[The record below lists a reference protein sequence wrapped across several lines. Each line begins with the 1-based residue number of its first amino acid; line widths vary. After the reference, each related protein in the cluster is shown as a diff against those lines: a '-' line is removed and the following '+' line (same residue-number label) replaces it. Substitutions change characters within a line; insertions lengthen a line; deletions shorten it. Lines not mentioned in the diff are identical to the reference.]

1 MRLRTSTHWGIG
13 LMAAFWTA
21 MLLFV
26 SVVLFLRA
34 SSVLS
39 VIDDADTQFDPVTAI
54 LTSLADYDGDNFE
67 DVRLHVEEAVE
78 KIAANTRHHRTPEQQ
93 AVLDEAHRW
102 MNGETVETEPLRQ
115 SIHALALEVQ
125 NGIRPIQASHRLQVY
140 VAIFMGTLPLA
151 FALLF
156 IRYLLVRLVNPIEEV
171 FHYVE
176 SRPASDPLPRF
187 VPLPAVD
194 ELDVIEGSIQTLAES
209 RQKYIAAR
217 HAYVP
222 FGDQAAVEVLLER
235 VKEPVWVISPA
246 GAILG
251 ANDAAIDVLA
261 SAQGQEIREELYD
274 LMPFFAADFDN
285 FETDAMPV
293 GPWWDLEIAPDA
305 EAMICI
311 LKPDVKRGA

>member
-1 MRLRTSTHWGIG
+1 MRLRTSTRWGNG
-13 LMAAFWTA
+13 LMSAFWTA

-39 VIDDADTQFDPVTAI
+39 VVEEADAQLQPLTEI
-54 LTSLADYDGDNFE
+54 LVILAHYEGDNFE
-67 DVRLHVEEAVE
+67 EVRRELSASIE
-78 KIAANTRHHRTPEQQ
+78 KLSANNRHQRTPKQK
-93 AVLDEAHRW
+93 ALLDEAQRF
-102 MNGETVETEPLRQ
+102 MRGETVETAELRQ
-115 SIHALALEVQ
+115 RVHALALETQ
-125 NGIRPIQASHRLQVY
+125 NAIRPIQASHTAQVY
-140 VAIFMGTLPLA
+140 IAVFMSALPLA
-151 FALLF
+151 FALFF

-176 SRPASDPLPRF
+176 SRPPSELLPRF

-194 ELDVIEGSIQTLAES
+194 ELDVIESSIQTLSES
-209 RQKYIAAR
+209 RQKYVTAR

-235 VKEPVWVISPA
+235 VQDPVWVISPT

-261 SAQGQEIREELYD
+261 SAHGQEIREELYG
-274 LMPFFAADFDN
+274 MAPFFAADFDN
-285 FETDAMPV
+285 FETDAMRV
-293 GPWWDLEIAPDA
+293 GPWWELELAPDN

-311 LKPDVKRGA
+311 LNPNIQRGS